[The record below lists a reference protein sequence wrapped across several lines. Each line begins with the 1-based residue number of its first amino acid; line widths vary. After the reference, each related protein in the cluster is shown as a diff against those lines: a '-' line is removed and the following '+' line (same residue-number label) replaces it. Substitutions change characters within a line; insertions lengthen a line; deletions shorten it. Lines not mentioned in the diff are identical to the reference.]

1 MSIVVAGLWIAVTLL
16 AAILMMAYTLFSTS
30 MAQGDAFRNASRVT
44 MERVRTRISV
54 ANINNSLDGE
64 GTSVTVYANNT
75 GETLISRPSQ
85 MDILVRYTQADGSLD
100 IKRLAYADS
109 CPPTGDEWCIDGWS
123 PDSFNPSLWDPGEQA
138 TLDLKLTPS
147 MLCQSPATVVIVAP
161 NGITA
166 LGNFTSSQQCPP

>member
-1 MSIVVAGLWIAVTLL
+1 MSIVVAGLWVAVTLL
-16 AAILMMAYTLFSTS
+16 AGILTMGYTIFSTS
-30 MAQGDAFRNASRVT
+30 MAQGDAFRDASRLT
-44 MERVRTRISV
+44 LERARTRISV

-85 MDILVRYTQADGSLD
+85 MDILVRYTQADGSLAV
-100 IKRLAYADS
+100 KRLVYATA
-109 CPPTGDEWCIDGWS
+109 CPPAGDGWCIAGWS

-138 TLDLKLTPS
+138 TLNLNLAPS

-161 NGITA
+161 NGVTT
-166 LGNFTSSQQCPP
+166 LGNFRSSQQCPP